1 MILVI
6 GGYAAG
12 KRDWVHAHL
21 GYLEEDF
28 SRDLDDSRP
37 VLYDLQALDVT
48 DAAQLSAK
56 AVVIC
61 DEIGCGLV
69 PMDPGERARR
79 EQVGRLCIALA
90 KEAEA
95 VVRVV
100 CGVGTVIKGTLNR

>member
-1 MILVI
+1 MVI

-12 KRDWVHAHL
+12 KRDWVREHL
-21 GYLEEDF
+21 GYKDEDF

-37 VLYDLQALDVT
+37 VLYDLQALDGVDT
-48 DAAQLSAK
+48 ARLLAK
-56 AVVIC
+56 AVVIF

-90 KEAEA
+90 KKANA

-100 CGVGTVIKGTLNR
+100 CGVGTVIKGTLDR